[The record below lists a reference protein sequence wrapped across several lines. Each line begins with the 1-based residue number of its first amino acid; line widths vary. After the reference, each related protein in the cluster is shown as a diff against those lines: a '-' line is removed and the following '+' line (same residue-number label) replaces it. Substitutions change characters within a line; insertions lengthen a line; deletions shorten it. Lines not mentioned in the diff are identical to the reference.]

1 MATAIRETDHPQWRE
16 WYVRYALLDDRV
28 LVLGDHKLAHNGHFE
43 DWWKRYEV
51 VSSRYIAGQVFK
63 CQCGCGNCV
72 AVMVNDALTTKRE
85 LRAFYAD
92 HVGYEILSCE
102 ASQIRSGEIPM
113 GCAKK
118 WLANK
123 EPAPTK
129 DGARGDL

>member
-63 CQCGCGNCV
+63 CQCGCGNTDQHRV
-72 AVMVNDALTTKRE
+72 DPQATVVHFRSNSLTE
-85 LRAFYAD
+85 AEAAYAE
-92 HVGYEILSCE
+92 VERKL
-102 ASQIRSGEIPM
+102 
-113 GCAKK
+113 
-118 WLANK
+118 LA
-123 EPAPTK
+123 
-129 DGARGDL
+129 GDLTDSRKGER